1 MKKLYVVDVSSMF
14 FRAFYAIPPLT
25 NEEGMPTNALYG
37 FLSMTIKLLRDVKP
51 DYLVFCFDR
60 KEPSFRLELYEDYKA
75 NRSEMP
81 EDLVP
86 QVPYVRK
93 LTEALGIKAMDLE
106 KYEADDLIGSLVCFA
121 REHRMEAVIVSGDKD
136 FAQMVGPHVTMYD
149 TMKEIVYD
157 EQGVVEK
164 WGVTPAQ
171 MIDYLAIVGDSS
183 DNIPGVKGIG
193 PKGAQ
198 KLLAEYKT
206 LDGIYKNIDKISAKA
221 MKEKLITFKDMA
233 YLSQKLVTIVC
244 DLKLAVEPEEL
255 TLKPIDKDI
264 LQPLLHHLGF
274 KSFEKNLMGGNLLAP
289 QSQFKD
295 KMPKPAS
302 KGKKS
307 TDGEAEDVDKA
318 EVPKANVNVDGL
330 EEVEWSLAELKKNVE
345 PYTELW
351 AILYE
356 RGLYFYAGDVLFR
369 VSATPQEIGA
379 VLSSKKMLWKG
390 FDLKEI
396 WKFLEI
402 KDAQAAWDQMLA
414 AYVVRA
420 GAIEDFASIY
430 QAYTNTQ
437 IPDLASSAQ
446 MLKCHLELEGILK
459 KKVKAQNGEKVLNEI
474 ELPLVPVLYAMEECG
489 VRIDTKSLAEQST
502 SLAKDIARLEKDIF
516 KEAGEPFNIASPK
529 QLGQVLFEKLK
540 LPVGKRTKTG
550 YSTDS
555 DVLEGLKSE
564 HKIAEMIIEY
574 RELAKLKSTYVDALP
589 QLINPKTGKLHTNLR
604 QALTTTGRL
613 SSFNPNLQNIPIR
626 TERGRLVRKAFIADP
641 GKVLL
646 SADYSQIELRIL
658 AHITED
664 PGLMKAF
671 QEDLDIHTATAAEIF
686 GVKLQ
691 DVDANLRRT
700 AKAVNFGIAY
710 GQGAFGLAETL
721 GIPRGEASDIIA
733 KYFLRFAKVKQFME
747 DIVEQAKQQGY
758 VETMFGRRRY
768 LDEFKSKN
776 MNVRKFGERA
786 AINAPIQGSAS
797 DLVKLAMI
805 KLHGE
810 ITIPMLLQVHDELL
824 FECDKEDAE
833 ENIEIIKP
841 IMENVIKMKVPLKV
855 NVGAGHSWEDAH

>member
-60 KEPSFRLELYEDYKA
+60 KEPSFRLELYEQYKA

-93 LTEALGIKAMDLE
+93 LTEALGIKAIDMV
-106 KYEADDLIGSLVCFA
+106 KYEADDLIGSLVCFG
-121 REHRMEAVIVSGDKD
+121 REHRLEVVIVSGDKD

-149 TMKEIVYD
+149 TMKDIVYD
-157 EQGVVEK
+157 EQGVVDK
-164 WGVTPAQ
+164 WGVTPEQ

-198 KLLAEYKT
+198 KLLAEYKN
-206 LDGIYKNIDKISAKA
+206 LDGIYANIDKISAKA
-221 MKEKLITFKDMA
+221 MKEKLITNKEMA

-244 DLKLAVEPEEL
+244 DLKLAIEPEEL
-255 TLKPIDKDI
+255 VLKPIEKDV

-289 QSQFKD
+289 QSQFKE
-295 KMPKPAS
+295 KMPKPSA
-302 KGKKS
+302 KAKKTADS
-307 TDGEAEDVDKA
+307 EGADMAEAT
-318 EVPKANVNVDGL
+318 VPKANVNVDGL
-330 EEVEWSLAELKKNVE
+330 EEIEWTLADLKKNVE

-356 RGLYFYAGDVLFR
+356 RGLYFYANNVLFR
-369 VSATPQEIGA
+369 VSGTPQEIGA
-379 VLSSKKMLWKG
+379 ILSTKKMLWKG

-402 KDAQAAWDQMLA
+402 KDGQAAWDQMLA

-420 GAIEDFASIY
+420 GAIDDFPSVY
-430 QAYTNTQ
+430 KSYTNTQ
-437 IPDLASSAQ
+437 LPDLASSAQ
-446 MLKCHLELEGILK
+446 MLKCHLELEEILK
-459 KKVKAQNGEKVLNEI
+459 KKVIAQNGEKVLNEI
-474 ELPLVPVLYAMEECG
+474 ELPLVPVLYSMEQCG
-489 VRIDTKSLAEQST
+489 IRIDTESLKEQSVG
-502 SLAKDIARLEKDIF
+502 LAKDISRIEKDIF

-540 LPVGKRTKTG
+540 LPVGKKTKTG

-564 HKIAEMIIEY
+564 HKIAAMIVEY
-574 RELAKLKSTYVDALP
+574 RELSKLKSTYVDALP
-589 QLINPKTGKLHTNLR
+589 QLINPKTGKLHTTLR
-604 QALTTTGRL
+604 QAVTTTGRL

-626 TERGRLVRKAFIADP
+626 TERGRLVRKAFVADP
-641 GKVLL
+641 GKVII

-671 QEDLDIHTATAAEIF
+671 KEDLDIHTATAAEIF
-686 GVKLQ
+686 GVKLEA
-691 DVDANLRRT
+691 VDADLRRA

-733 KYFLRFAKVKQFME
+733 RYFLRFAKVKQFME
-747 DIVEQAKQQGY
+747 DIVEVAKSQGY

-768 LDEFKSKN
+768 LDEFKSSN

-805 KLHGE
+805 KLHAE
-810 ITIPMLLQVHDELL
+810 ISIPMLLQVHDELL
-824 FECDKEDAE
+824 FESDADE
-833 ENIEIIKP
+833 ADENMEMIRP
-841 IMENVIKMKVPLKV
+841 IMENVAKMKVPLKV
-855 NVGAGHSWEDAH
+855 NVAAGPSWEDAH

>member
-51 DYLVFCFDR
+51 DYMVFCFDR
-60 KEPSFRLELYEDYKA
+60 KEASFRSELYSEYKA
-75 NRSEMP
+75 NRNEMP
-81 EDLVP
+81 ENLVP

-93 LTEALGIKAMDLE
+93 LTEALGIKAMDVE
-106 KYEADDLIGSLVCFA
+106 KYEADDVIGSLVSFA
-121 REHRMEAVIVSGDKD
+121 RDKRLDAVIVSSDKD
-136 FAQMVGPHVTMYD
+136 FAQLVGPHVQMYD
-149 TMKEIVYD
+149 TMKDIFYD

-164 WGVTPAQ
+164 WGVTPEQ
-171 MIDYLAIVGDSS
+171 MIDYLAIVGDTS

-198 KLLAEYKT
+198 KLLAEYKS
-206 LDGIYKNIDKISAKA
+206 LDGIYENIEQISGKS
-221 MKEKLITFKDMA
+221 MKEKLIHDKKQA
-233 YLSQKLVTIVC
+233 YLAKKLVTIHC
-244 DLKLAVEPEEL
+244 DLKLAVDPDEL
-255 TLKPIDKDI
+255 KLHPIKKDE
-264 LQPLLHHLGF
+264 LLPLIQHLGF
-274 KSFEKNLMGGNLLAP
+274 KTFEKNLMGGTLLTAGP
-289 QSQFKD
+289 QSQFKE
-295 KMPKPAS
+295 KGPKAS
-302 KGKKS
+302 KKK
-307 TDGEAEDVDKA
+307 TDEAAEEKA
-318 EVPKANVNVDGL
+318 APKAIVNVDGL
-330 EEVEWSLAELKKNVE
+330 EEVEWSLADLKKNVE

-351 AILYE
+351 VILYE
-356 RGLYFYAGDVLFR
+356 RGLYFFSGGKLFR
-369 VSATPQEIGA
+369 VSGTPQEIGA
-379 VLSSKKMLWKG
+379 ILSTKKMLWKG
-390 FDLKEI
+390 YDLKEV

-420 GAIEDFASIY
+420 GAIEDFPTVFED
-430 QAYTNTQ
+430 YTKTK
-437 IPDLASSAQ
+437 IPDLASAAQ
-446 MLKCHLELEGILK
+446 MLKCHLQLESILK
-459 KKVKAQNGEKVLNEI
+459 KKVKEQNGEKVLNEI
-474 ELPLVPVLYAMEECG
+474 ELPLVPVLYEMEEHG
-489 VRIDTKSLAEQST
+489 VCIDTKSLAEQSA
-502 SLAKDIARLEKDIF
+502 SLGKDISRLEKDIF

-564 HKIAEMIIEY
+564 HKIAELIIEY

-589 QLINPKTGKLHTNLR
+589 QLIDPETGKLHTNLR
-604 QALTTTGRL
+604 QAVTTTGRL

-626 TERGRLVRKAFIADP
+626 TERGRLVRKAFVAEKGDVII
-641 GKVLL
+641 

-664 PGLMKAF
+664 PGLIAAF
-671 QEDLDIHTATAAEIF
+671 SEDLDIHTATAAEIF
-686 GVKLQ
+686 GVKL
-691 DVDANLRRT
+691 DEVDANLRRK

-721 GIPRGEASDIIA
+721 GIERSEASEIIA
-733 KYFLRFAKVKQFME
+733 RYFLRFAKVKQFME
-747 DIVEQAKQQGY
+747 DTIETAKTQGY

-810 ITIPMLLQVHDELL
+810 ISIPMLLQVHDELL
-824 FECDKEDAE
+824 FECDKEDVV

-841 IMENVIKMKVPLKV
+841 IMENVAKMKVPLKV
-855 NVGAGHSWEDAH
+855 NVDCGSNWEDAH